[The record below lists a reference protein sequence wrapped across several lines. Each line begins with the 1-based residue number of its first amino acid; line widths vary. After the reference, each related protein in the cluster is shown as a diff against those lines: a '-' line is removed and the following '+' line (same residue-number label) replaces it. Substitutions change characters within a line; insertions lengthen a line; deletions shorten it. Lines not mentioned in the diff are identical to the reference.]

1 LELVNKKE
9 LLAEIDEAI
18 SNIAFS
24 SPYQSNIAEMI
35 SGMECVRDIVA
46 DALAEPHVLSGYCP
60 ICKHHIALRLEKE
73 QW

>member
-1 LELVNKKE
+1 MELVNKKE

-18 SNIAFS
+18 SNVAFS
-24 SPYQSNIAEMI
+24 SPYQNNIAEMI
-35 SGMECVRDIVA
+35 SGMERVRDIVA
-46 DALAEPHVLSGYCP
+46 DALAEPQVLSGYCT